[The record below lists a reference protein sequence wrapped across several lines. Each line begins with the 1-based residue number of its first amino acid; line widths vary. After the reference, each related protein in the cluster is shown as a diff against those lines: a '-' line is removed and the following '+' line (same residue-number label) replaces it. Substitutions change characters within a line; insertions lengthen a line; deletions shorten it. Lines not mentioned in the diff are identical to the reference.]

1 MQIKVIEV
9 GYLQTNCYFVIDE
22 KTKDTAVID
31 PGDDSN
37 KILNAIEQGG
47 FHVRAILLTHGHFDH
62 CMGLDEVYAATHAP
76 VYMSRR
82 DLGEDLGNSGFGL
95 DWELDP
101 PEDDTHFVS
110 EGDEIECGEL
120 VFRVLETPGHTP
132 GGLSFLIEDCL
143 FTGDTLF
150 RGSCGR
156 YDFPGSSS
164 LELGHSL
171 EKLRDLDGDYE
182 VFPGH
187 ESPTTLE
194 YERRFNPYMLRP
206 WAL

>member
-22 KTKDTAVID
+22 KTMDTAVID

-37 KILNAIEQGG
+37 KILDTIEQGG
-47 FHVRAILLTHGHFDH
+47 FKVKAILLTHGHFDH
-62 CMGLDEVYAATHAP
+62 CMGLEEVYKAPHAP
-76 VYMSRR
+76 VYMSHKDLNL
-82 DLGEDLGNSGFGL
+82 DLGSASFGL

-110 EGDEIECGEL
+110 EGDEIECGDMT
-120 VFRVLETPGHTP
+120 FTVLETPGHTP
-132 GGLSFLIEDCL
+132 GGLSFIIEDCL

-156 YDFPGSSS
+156 YDFPGSSA

-171 EKLRDLDGDYE
+171 EKLRDLEGDYE

-187 ESPTTLE
+187 ESPTTLDF
-194 YERRFNPYMLRP
+194 ERRFNPYMLQP

>member
-22 KTKDTAVID
+22 NTMDTAVID

-37 KILNAIEQGG
+37 KILDQIEAHG
-47 FHVRAILLTHGHFDH
+47 FHVKAILLTHGHFDH
-62 CMGLDEVYAATHAP
+62 CMGLDEVYEATHAP
-76 VYMSRR
+76 VYMSHK
-82 DLGEDLGNSGFGL
+82 DLSADVGNSHFGT

-101 PEDDTHFVS
+101 PDDTHFVT
-110 EGDEIECGEL
+110 EGDEIEAGAL
-120 VFRVLETPGHTP
+120 TFTVLETPGHTP
-132 GGLSFLIEDCL
+132 GGLTFMIEDCL

-150 RGSCGR
+150 RLSCGR
-156 YDFPGSSS
+156 YDFPASSS

-171 EKLRDLDGDYE
+171 EKLRDLEGDYE

-187 ESPTTLE
+187 ESPSTLDF
-194 YERRFNPYMLRP
+194 ERRFNPYMLNP
-206 WAL
+206 WSL